1 MDIEVCDDAPID
13 GCSPF
18 ILTDQDVDELLLASV
33 YFYVIQYHH
42 AAIES
47 KARCFYNNL

>member
-1 MDIEVCDDAPID
+1 MDIEVCDDAPLD

-18 ILTDQDVDELLLASV
+18 MLTDQDVDELLLTGV

-42 AAIES
+42 TAIEN
-47 KARCFYNNL
+47 KASWFYINY